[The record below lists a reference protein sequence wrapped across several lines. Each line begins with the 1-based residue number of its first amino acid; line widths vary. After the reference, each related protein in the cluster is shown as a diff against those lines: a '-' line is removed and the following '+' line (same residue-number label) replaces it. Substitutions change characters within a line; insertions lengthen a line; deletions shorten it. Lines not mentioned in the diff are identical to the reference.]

1 MKDLVKK
8 WWFWVI
14 ILIIILII
22 GFVTVIC
29 MGFNILRG
37 EVGDLAIEIQ
47 NIYQDAT
54 LYSSTGRNSL
64 ILELLNYDNEEDS
77 IKREKIIN
85 IIKSKKNNGG
95 LSEFNKLITLSF
107 VDSNGKSNQLL
118 IKTII
123 NLDEFTIE
131 SQESYILYKEYEDL
145 FDKYNNA
152 MNSYTSLFNSISSI
166 Y

>member
-1 MKDLVKK
+1 MKDLIKK

-14 ILIIILII
+14 ILITILII

-37 EVGDLAIEIQ
+37 EVGNLAIEIQ
-47 NIYQDAT
+47 DIYQDAT
-54 LYSSTGRNSL
+54 LYSSAGRNTL
-64 ILELLNYDNEEDS
+64 ILELLNYNNEEDS
-77 IKREKIIN
+77 IKHEKIIS
-85 IIKSKKNNGG
+85 IIKSAKNNGK
-95 LSEFNKLITLSF
+95 LSEFSKLITLSLI
-107 VDSNGKSNQLL
+107 DSNGKSNQLL
-118 IKTII
+118 IKTVI

-145 FDKYNNA
+145 FNKYNNA
-152 MNSYTSLFNSISSI
+152 MDAYTSLFNSI